1 MSLPV
6 VELSGAPYEQ
16 GVAHGRALA
25 ERIGENLRV
34 YFERF
39 EREARLPRAEVL
51 ARTRRYL
58 EALRA
63 QSEDYV
69 RGMRGIADGAG
80 APLDEIAAL
89 NLRYELLYHEYK
101 HVKPTGAATG
111 PTDTGDAP
119 SRGGADAGPAGTGG
133 ARRPD
138 GCTSFALLPE
148 ATEPGHLIMGQNW
161 DWIPRVQGALL
172 RIVEPDGLR
181 VLGYTEAGI
190 FGVKIGL
197 NSAGLG
203 LAVNGL
209 LSMADDWSRLQPPY
223 HLRTHRILRARDFAE
238 AFAVV
243 TDDPPSCST
252 NYLIGRAP
260 EQVADLEHAPE
271 DAVGVIAAE
280 DGVLVHANHFEDPDA
295 IGVTPVDTPALPK
308 SRHRAERLRQLL
320 SEAAPLSVAGV
331 MDCLRDHDGRPNS
344 VCRHPDTAL
353 PESDRV
359 ETVTSVIMDLDA
371 GRLWA
376 SEGPPCANDYQ
387 ELSL

>member
-25 ERIGENLRV
+25 ERVHNNLRV

-39 EREARLPRAEVL
+39 EKEARLPREEVL

-58 EALRA
+58 AALQG
-63 QSEDYV
+63 QSEEYV
-69 RGMRGIADGAG
+69 QGMRGIADGAG
-80 APLDEIAAL
+80 APLDDIAAL

-101 HVKPTGAATG
+101 FTKTSG
-111 PTDTGDAP
+111 
-119 SRGGADAGPAGTGG
+119 AGPAGSGG
-133 ARRPD
+133 KGTAAGGGKGAGRRTD

-161 DWIPRVQGALL
+161 DWIPQVKGALL
-172 RIVEPDGLR
+172 RVTEPDGLR

-197 NSAGLG
+197 NTAGVG

-209 LSMADDWSRLQPPY
+209 LSMDDDWSRLRPPY

-280 DGVLVHANHFEDPDA
+280 DGVLVHANHFEDPEA

-308 SRHRAERLRQLL
+308 SRHRAERLRARL
-320 SEAAPLSVAGV
+320 AGAKPLSIAGV
-331 MDCLRDHDGRPNS
+331 MDCLCDHDGRPNS

-353 PESDRV
+353 PGSDRV
-359 ETVTSVIMDLDA
+359 ETVTSVIMDLEE

-376 SEGPPCANDYQ
+376 TEGPPCANDYQ